1 MVIAVVAIVQAQL
14 ARRPKSSD
22 LSRVNGLECRDE
34 RDRLLA
40 RAGFSV
46 GGGGLAPIASVVD
59 AMAARI
65 VRSVNPGSGPSQG
78 SYWVASAQLM
88 LFIWVGAARTASPPS
103 KTDSRWISA

>member
-22 LSRVNGLECRDE
+22 LSRVNGLEDGDQ

-46 GGGGLAPIASVVD
+46 GGGLAPIASVVD

-65 VRSVNPGSGPSQG
+65 VRSVNPGSGPSLG

-88 LFIWVGAARTASPPS
+88 LFIWVGAVRTASPPS
-103 KTDSRWISA
+103 RTDSRWISA

>member
-1 MVIAVVAIVQAQL
+1 MVIAVVQAQL

-46 GGGGLAPIASVVD
+46 GGGLAPIVSVVD